1 MIQAFANILFY
12 HEFIPQKTTALKD
25 TAENK
30 QEKSVPTKKD
40 AIVNISSE
48 GRELLK
54 NAQIEQKIESKS
66 DTNKLENELSK
77 EEQKQ
82 VEELKARDVEVRAHE
97 QAHLRAAGK
106 YAASGTKFEY
116 SKGPDGKQY
125 VVGGH
130 VDIDTSEIPND
141 PEATIQ
147 KAQVII
153 KAANAPM
160 TPSSKDKQIAAQ
172 AAQMEAKAHTES
184 INQNKDEGAV
194 IPEYPNS
201 VAPPQTAANPYT
213 QSINAAAQSIMN
225 FMI

>member
-12 HEFIPQKTTALKD
+12 HEFIPQKTTALKN
-25 TAENK
+25 TTENK
-30 QEKSVPTKKD
+30 LEKSVSNKND

-54 NAQIEQKIESKS
+54 NAQFEQKIESKN
-66 DTNKLENELSK
+66 DTDKSENELSK

-82 VEELKARDVEVRAHE
+82 VIELKARDGEVRAHE

-116 SKGPDGKQY
+116 TTGPDGNQY
-125 VVGGH
+125 AVGGH

-147 KAQVII
+147 KAKVII

-160 TPSSKDKQIAAQ
+160 NPSSKDQQIAAK
-172 AAQMEAKAHTES
+172 AAQMEAKARTEAM
-184 INQNKDEGAV
+184 NQNKEEGAV
-194 IPEYPNS
+194 IPEDPNS
-201 VAPPQTAANPYT
+201 VAPPQIAANPYT